1 MQLALYSPGTGFY
14 ATGRR
19 GGPRADFLTAVEAS
33 PLFGFVVATYALR
46 LWSRARAGNR
56 LLVIELGGAS
66 GTLLG
71 QVGSF
76 LGFEPAVASG
86 AGRKPGKPLSV
97 SSPDLLYGSG
107 YATAHARSLP
117 LTWSGALVGLV
128 RDVLVPEPL
137 DPLPDVTYLLVD
149 PGLPP
154 GESLVAWRPGEGE
167 RALARSFE
175 VRSFSE
181 LDELV
186 PHDMGVGWRPA
197 SDLLRS
203 DCTVVVANEVFD
215 NVPSHLLIRSGDRV
229 DEIGVGIEGGR
240 LCLKKM
246 APSQELSIAGSA
258 LPGPDAREHATW
270 RKISDLPEEFK
281 ARLAPS
287 VLSELTPDA
296 LVGVVSPLQ
305 ARLASRVAA
314 AVEGFGAV
322 LIFDL
327 PRNPYEAPVVT
338 YAGHTQGFDPLE
350 SPGNQDV
357 MVPVSWEVIRLAL
370 SRAGFRV
377 EEVRSQA
384 SWLSSNGIDDVVGV
398 LAEAVG
404 GARPGDRRDAAAHW
418 DDSPPPPEATDA
430 RQRLESLLASTD
442 EPLQAVAARSLVVSA
457 RALSDPQA
465 FGSFWVLEA
474 LKGLRSL
481 PQ

>member
-1 MQLALYSPGTGFY
+1 MQIVLYSPGTGFY
-14 ATGRR
+14 ATRR
-19 GGPRADFLTAVEAS
+19 RRGPRADFLTAVEAS
-33 PLFGFVVATYALR
+33 PLFGFVLAAYALR
-46 LWSRARAGNR
+46 LWSRARAGKR
-56 LLVIELGGAS
+56 LLVLELGGAS

-86 AGRKPGKPLSV
+86 GGAKRGKTASV
-97 SSPDLLYGSG
+97 SPPDLLGGSG
-107 YATAHARSLP
+107 AAAAHARSSP
-117 LTWSGALVGLV
+117 LTWSGAMVGLV

-149 PGLPP
+149 PGLARS
-154 GESLVAWRPGEGE
+154 ESRVDWRPADSE
-167 RALARSFE
+167 RPLARSFE
-175 VRSFSE
+175 ARVFSE

-186 PHDMGVGWRPA
+186 PNDMGAGWRPA

-203 DCTVVVANEVFD
+203 DCTVVVANEVLD
-215 NVPSHLLIRSGDRV
+215 NVPSHLLIRSGDAV
-229 DEIGVGIEGGR
+229 AEIGVGLEGGR

-246 APSQELSIAGSA
+246 ALSPELGDQWTGRPGVDPLEYA
-258 LPGPDAREHATW
+258 LWRRLSDVPDQ
-270 RKISDLPEEFK
+270 FK

-287 VLSELTPDA
+287 LLSELTPDA
-296 LVGVVSPLQ
+296 SVGVVSPLQ

-357 MVPVSWEVIRLAL
+357 MVPVAWQAIRLAL

-404 GARPGDRRDAAAHW
+404 GARPGDRRDAAAHG
-418 DDSPPPPEATDA
+418 DDSPLPPEATAA

-442 EPLQAVAARSLVVSA
+442 KPLQALAARSLVVSA

-474 LKGLRSL
+474 LKD
-481 PQ
+481 